1 MKKINSF
8 EELKKM
14 VKKGDIIT
22 LVETIENPDGNMQ
35 TEFKLRVDKKNPK
48 TILVTNLNLKY
59 SFRISDITN
68 KFNYGKLNEYYL

>member
-8 EELKKM
+8 EELKKL

-22 LVETIENPDGNMQ
+22 LIETIDAPEGNIK
-35 TEFKLRVDKKNPK
+35 TEFKLRVDKKNSK